1 MKRKLICFLLAIF
14 ACGLIGTSNVSALTP
29 TKEWCFG
36 TKEVNGA
43 ITITGYRLTN
53 YSYKYCPDDVVIP
66 ETIDGMPVESIGNK
80 AFMNNGIESVVI
92 PNSVTSIGNLAFA
105 SNLLKD
111 IEISDNVTKMGYGA
125 FNNNPFE
132 ETRFFYERT
141 DSDSDGIAE
150 INNTK
155 LISVGMEAN
164 YTTWAYYYMEAEI
177 PENVTTI
184 GTKAFYGMFF
194 DYIDISKNV
203 TTLEDKALYGA
214 NIKEIEVS
222 DKTKIENFDIDI
234 EQIPYLDVIYQRWA
248 YLDENWNSLG
258 YDYDP
263 SMNVTTLYSD
273 IYYMPELYHAYG
285 TSPAYNKVRLDWMFD
300 GSVDKVEIYKYSSST
315 KKYEYAGYTTNSL
328 GITLSKGINPGQS
341 YYYKVRAVVTTP
353 DGQKYYSEL
362 SDPIKVTPVLKV
374 PTNVKAIKYRSGVAK
389 ISWSKVAGADGYAL
403 YKYNSST
410 KKYYYVK
417 STKYLST
424 TTSYGLKKGRGA
436 YYKVRAYKIVNGKKV
451 YSNYSSAKYVRV

>member
-14 ACGLIGTSNVSALTP
+14 AYGLIGTSNVDALTP

-36 TKEVNGA
+36 TKEHNGT

-53 YSYKYCPDDVVIP
+53 YSYKYCTDDVVIP
-66 ETIDGMPVESIGNK
+66 ETIDGMPVKSIGNK

-92 PNSVTSIGNLAFA
+92 PNSVTSIENLAFA
-105 SNLLKD
+105 SNYLSD
-111 IEISDNVTKMGYGA
+111 IVIPDTVTKIGYAA
-125 FNNNPFE
+125 FNDNPFE
-132 ETRFFYERT
+132 LLEGDIFFYERT
-141 DSDSDGIAE
+141 DSDGNGIAE

-155 LISVGMEAN
+155 LISVGMETDFREFQN
-164 YTTWAYYYMEAEI
+164 LKI

-184 GTKAFYGMFF
+184 GTKAFYGLSNFA
-194 DYIDISKNV
+194 IDMSKNV
-203 TTLEDKALYGA
+203 TILEDKALYGA
-214 NIKEIEVS
+214 DIARIDVS

-234 EQIPYLDVIYQRWA
+234 EQIPYQDVIYQRWEYIDA
-248 YLDENWNSLG
+248 DGYVLG
-258 YDYDP
+258 YEYEP
-263 SMNVTTLYSD
+263 GMNVSALYSEA
-273 IYYMPELYHAYG
+273 YYMPELYYAKG
-285 TSPAYNKVRLDWMFD
+285 ASPAYNKVKLKWEFG
-300 GSVDKVEIYKYSSST
+300 GSVDKVEIYKYNSST
-315 KKYEYAGYTTNSL
+315 KKYEYYTYTTSKS

-353 DGQKYYSEL
+353 DGQKHYSYL
-362 SDPIKVTPVLKV
+362 SSPIKVTPVLKA
-374 PTNVKAIKYRSGVAK
+374 PTGVRATKYKSGVAK

-417 STKYLST
+417 STKSLST
-424 TTSYGLKKGRGA
+424 TTSYGLKKGSGA
-436 YYKVRAYKIVNGKKV
+436 YYKVRAYKVVNGKKV

>member
-1 MKRKLICFLLAIF
+1 MKRKIICFLLAIF

-29 TKEWCFG
+29 TREWCFAFDKDTG
-36 TKEVNGA
+36 
-43 ITITGYRLTN
+43 TITGYRLKN
-53 YSYKYCPDDVVIP
+53 YSFKYCPADVVIP
-66 ETIDGMPVESIGNK
+66 ETIDGVTVKSIGNK
-80 AFMNNGIESVVI
+80 AFMNDGIVSVVI

-105 SNLLKD
+105 SNYLSD
-111 IEISDNVTKMGYGA
+111 IAIPNTVTKIGYGA
-125 FNNNPFE
+125 FNDNSFE
-132 ETRFFYERT
+132 EIRFFYERT

-155 LISVGMEAN
+155 LISVGMMTDFSGFTEI
-164 YTTWAYYYMEAEI
+164 TI

-184 GTKAFYGMFF
+184 GTKAFYGLSNIILDM
-194 DYIDISKNV
+194 SKNV
-203 TTLEDKALYGA
+203 TTLEEKALYGT
-214 NIKEIEVS
+214 NIGAIDVS

-234 EQIPYLDVIYQRWA
+234 EQIPYADVIYQRWE
-248 YLDENWNSLG
+248 YLDADGYVLG

-263 SMNVTTLYSD
+263 SMNVASLSSET
-273 IYYMPELYHAYG
+273 YYMPELYYAYG
-285 TSPAYNKVRLDWMFD
+285 TSPAYNKVKLEWDFG
-300 GSVDKVEIYKYSSST
+300 GSVHRVEIYKYNPST
-315 KKYEYAGYTTNSL
+315 KKYEYYTYSTNL
-328 GITLSKGINPGQS
+328 YEATLSRGINPGQS

-353 DGQKYYSEL
+353 DGQKYYSDL
-362 SDPIKVTPVLKV
+362 SDPIKVTPVLKA
-374 PTNVKAIKYRSGVAK
+374 PTNVKATKYRSGVAK

-424 TTSYGLKKGRGA
+424 TTSYGLKKGSGA